1 MMGVLALNYQAATDA
16 VILIAHNREDSYDRV
31 PTPPRI
37 LYGRP
42 KVLCPV
48 DRKDGGTWL
57 GVNQHGL
64 VVAAIRRAVPT
75 SLSGSRSLAV
85 LCRELLNCGSAS
97 QAIEQC
103 VRELSSGEFDPANF
117 LCVDRRT
124 GAVVQS
130 GGEVTVLPLSP
141 GLHILSAS
149 SLDDPDDPRQEF
161 VRRMMTLQRLDSAV
175 AFLAVASRVFS
186 RKADGQG
193 RRGLVISGPEIGTVW
208 SALLAVTTKPSQAVF
223 HFAPGPPSEFGYE
236 DYSAFLR
243 QVLSADR
250 NGRAK

>member
-1 MMGVLALNYQAATDA
+1 MMGILAVNYQAAPDA
-16 VILIAHNREDSYDRV
+16 VILIAHNREDLLERGSS
-31 PTPPRI
+31 PPRI

-42 KVLCPV
+42 KVLCPLE
-48 DRKDGGTWL
+48 RKDGGTCL

-64 VVAAIRRAVPT
+64 VVAVIRRGIQASNP
-75 SLSGSRSLAV
+75 GSRSLPV
-85 LCRELLNCGSAS
+85 LCRELLNCASAA
-97 QAIEQC
+97 QAIDRC
-103 VRELSSGEFDPANF
+103 VQELSSGQFDPANF

-124 GAVVQS
+124 GAVVHSS
-130 GGEVTVLPLSP
+130 GEIEVLPLSP
-141 GLHILSAS
+141 GLHILTSS
-149 SLDDPDDPRQEF
+149 SLDDPEDPRQEF

-175 AFLAVASRVFS
+175 AFLAAASRVFS
-186 RKADGQG
+186 KKADAEG
-193 RRGLVISGPEIGTVW
+193 RRGLVVSGPEFGTVW

-223 HFAPGPPSEFGYE
+223 HFAPGPPSEFAYD